1 MYGNKIMDYFKAN
14 GISVGDK
21 VRISY
26 NGTSTDG
33 ELMPSTEYNDPDV
46 LIIKLKNGYNIGM
59 NFSKVKLE
67 KLEGPNTPIEFPKV
81 ELAGQKGLPRISMIY
96 TGGTI
101 GSRIDYKTGGVYM
114 LTKPEELL
122 FDVPEVSKIANI
134 VIEPLFS
141 IASEDMSYL
150 EWQKMA
156 EDTADALNKGAKGVV
171 ITHGTDTMHYTSA
184 ALSFMLQGLNAPVV
198 LTGSQRSSDRG
209 SSDAFMNLVCSAY
222 AAAQSDIAEV
232 GVCMH
237 STSSDDECAYMR
249 GTKVRKMHT
258 SRRDAFRAIN
268 GKPLA
273 YIGKGGMI
281 RYNSQYRKV
290 QAENKEVH
298 AQTKFE
304 PKVAIVKAYPD
315 SEPDIMD
322 FYTGK
327 KYRGIIIEGTGLGH
341 APVSTS
347 HQEYQWLPKIKE
359 AADSG
364 IVIGITSQCIYGRV
378 NSSVYRNLRLMSSAG
393 AIYCEDM
400 TPETAYVKLGWLLG
414 NYDAAKARELLPAN
428 LVGEIGARSEY
439 DDFIDEEG

>member
-1 MYGNKIMDYFKAN
+1 MYGNKITEYLKAN
-14 GISVGDK
+14 GISIGDK

-26 NGTSTDG
+26 SGAAIEG
-33 ELMPSTEYNDPDV
+33 ELMPSTEYNDPDI
-46 LIIKLKNGYNIGM
+46 LIIKLKNGYNIGIS
-59 NFSKVKLE
+59 FSKVKLE
-67 KLEGPNTPIEFPKV
+67 KLESSNTPIEFPKV
-81 ELAGQKGLPRISMIY
+81 KLTEQKDLPRISMIY

-122 FDVPEVSKIANI
+122 FDVPEVSNIANI
-134 VIEPLFS
+134 DIEPLFS

-150 EWQKMA
+150 EWQKIA
-156 EDTADALNKGAKGVV
+156 EETANALNKGARGVV

-184 ALSFMLQGLNAPVV
+184 ALSFMLQGINAPVV

-209 SSDAFMNLVCSAY
+209 SSDAFINLICSVY
-222 AAAQSDIAEV
+222 AAAQSNIAEV

-237 STSSDDECAYMR
+237 NTSSDDECAYTR
-249 GTKVRKMHT
+249 GTKVKKMHT

-273 YIGKGGMI
+273 YISRDGNI
-281 RYNSQYRKV
+281 RYNSQYHQV
-290 QAENKEVH
+290 QPDSKEVH

-322 FYTGK
+322 FYLGK
-327 KYRGIIIEGTGLGH
+327 KYKGVIIEGTGLGH

-347 HQEYQWLPKIKE
+347 HPEYLWLPKIKE

-364 IVIGITSQCIYGRV
+364 MVIGITSQCTYGRV
-378 NSSVYRNLRLMSSAG
+378 NSSVYRNLRLISSAG

-400 TPETAYVKLGWLLG
+400 TTETAYVKLGWLLG
-414 NYDAAKARELLPAN
+414 NYDAAKAKELLPTN
-428 LVGEIGARSEY
+428 LVGEIGTRSEY
-439 DDFIDEEG
+439 DDFTDEEG